1 MVRKFIVLAVIA
13 SFVLAGVVGCGSK
26 VSKSNYDKI
35 SNGMT
40 MAEVEGILGKGEK
53 ASAGVS
59 IAGLSVTGDVYQW
72 KNGDKSI
79 SVVFKD
85 DKVVGKSESNL

>member
-1 MVRKFIVLAVIA
+1 MVRKLVVLAVIA
-13 SFVLAGVVGCGSK
+13 SFALAGVVGCGSK
-26 VSKSNYDKI
+26 VTKSNYDKI
-35 SNGMT
+35 SDGMT
-40 MAEVEGILGKGEK
+40 TAQVEGILGKGQK

-72 KNGDKSI
+72 KDGDKSI

-85 DKVVGKSESNL
+85 GKVVGKSQSGL